1 VKTGTAGS
9 GALLPNVPSMG
20 VAMSGSLG
28 ARPVLLER
36 FRDLLPVTSA
46 TPLLTLG
53 EGATPLVRVPR
64 LGAVIGASDLWLKVE
79 GANPTGSFKDRGMV
93 VAVAKAA
100 ESGARAIVCASTGNT
115 SASAAAYA
123 AAAGLEAIVLLPAG
137 KIAAGKLLQA
147 FAAGAKV
154 ISIDGNFDDA
164 LEIVRELGAGGGGVE
179 IVNSINP
186 HRIAGQ
192 ATAAHEI
199 IADLGDAPDVLAL
212 PVGNA
217 GNISAYWRGFTDA
230 VRIGSTKRRPR
241 MAGFQAAGAAPF
253 VSGAPVL
260 NPETVATAIRIGKPA
275 SWDLAIAARDESG
288 GFIRAVTDDEILRA
302 QADIIRLG
310 GIFVEPACAAPIA
323 GLRNAIADGSIDGS
337 QRIVAVMTG
346 FGLKDPDTASRLV
359 GEIRQSDATV
369 AGVRRALGW

>member
-1 VKTGTAGS
+1 
-9 GALLPNVPSMG
+9 
-20 VAMSGSLG
+20 MSGSLG
-28 ARPVLLER
+28 ARPILLER

-53 EGATPLVRVPR
+53 EGATPLVKVPR
-64 LGAVIGASDLWLKVE
+64 LGAAIGASDLWLKVE

-179 IVNSINP
+179 IVNSINT

-199 IADLGDAPDVLAL
+199 IADLGDAPDVLVL

-253 VSGAPVL
+253 VSGAPIS
-260 NPETVATAIRIGKPA
+260 NPKTVATAIRIGKPA

-288 GFIRAVTDDEILRA
+288 GFIRAVTDDEILSA

-359 GEIRQSDATV
+359 GEIRPSDATV

>member
-1 VKTGTAGS
+1 
-9 GALLPNVPSMG
+9 
-20 VAMSGSLG
+20 MSGSFG

-36 FRDLLPVTSA
+36 FRDLLPVTAS
-46 TPLLTLG
+46 TPILTLG

-64 LGAVIGASDLWLKVE
+64 LGADIGASDLWLKVE

-253 VSGAPVL
+253 VSGAPIA

>member
-1 VKTGTAGS
+1 
-9 GALLPNVPSMG
+9 
-20 VAMSGSLG
+20 MSDSFG
-28 ARPVLLER
+28 ARPILLER
-36 FRDLLPVTSA
+36 FRDLLPVTAA
-46 TPLLTLG
+46 TPILTLG

-64 LGAVIGASDLWLKVE
+64 LGADIGASDLWLKVE

-217 GNISAYWRGFTDA
+217 GNISAYWMGFNEYLKEGHC
-230 VRIGSTKRRPR
+230 RKLPR
-241 MAGFQAAGAAPF
+241 MMGFQAAGSAPL
-253 VSGAPVL
+253 VL
-260 NPETVATAIRIGKPA
+260 GHTVEQPDTIATAIRIGNPVNREKA
-275 SWDLAIAARDESG
+275 LNVRRESG
-288 GFIRAVTDDEILRA
+288 GGFMAVTDAEIIDAYKL
-302 QADIIRLG
+302 LG
-310 GIFVEPACAAPIA
+310 SGEGVFCEPASAASVA
-323 GLRNAIADGSIDGS
+323 GLLKRRDEVPAGAT
-337 QRIVAVMTG
+337 VVCVLTG
-346 FGLKDPDTASRLV
+346 NGLKDPTTAIEHNDARFHTGLEADTAK
-359 GEIRQSDATV
+359 V
-369 AGVRRALGW
+369 AAVMGF